1 MSCNSM
7 GKLWMGVA
15 RELDGTAV
23 RRYFIAVSEGT
34 SILLSNGAG
43 VVKMKGSVSGDM
55 ILYRKTSRTD
65 RTR

>member
-1 MSCNSM
+1 
-7 GKLWMGVA
+7 MGVA
-15 RELDGTAV
+15 RELDSTAM
-23 RRYFIAVSEGT
+23 RGYFIALSEGT
-34 SILLSNGAG
+34 SMPLSNGAG